1 MSADQRRAALIDAA
15 YRVVADFGVEGA
27 TTRRICAYA
36 GMKLGSFHYAFESRI
51 ALLSAVMETAVPADI
66 TAVLDSIVPDDVDPA
81 SGDALDMESQL
92 RRHFRGFYGLLQAE
106 PGRMQAVIALGIYAR
121 NHPELHTAGAHMYAR
136 LFTIAAAGLERGAR
150 HAGVQWTVPV
160 AELGPVVIAATNAIT
175 LTYLSLADDAA
186 IDQIIDASVRG
197 LMSYVQ

>member
-1 MSADQRRAALIDAA
+1 
-15 YRVVADFGVEGA
+15 
-27 TTRRICAYA
+27 AYA

-51 ALLSAVMETAVPADI
+51 ALLSAVIETAVPADI

-121 NHPELHTAGAHMYAR
+121 NHP
-136 LFTIAAAGLERGAR
+136 
-150 HAGVQWTVPV
+150 
-160 AELGPVVIAATNAIT
+160 
-175 LTYLSLADDAA
+175 
-186 IDQIIDASVRG
+186 
-197 LMSYVQ
+197 